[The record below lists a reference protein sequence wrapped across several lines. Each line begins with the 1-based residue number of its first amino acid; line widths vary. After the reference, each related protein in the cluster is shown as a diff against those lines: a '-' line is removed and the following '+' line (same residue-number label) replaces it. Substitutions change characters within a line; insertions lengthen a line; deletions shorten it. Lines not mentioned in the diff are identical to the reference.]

1 MLSRYWTLFWILSVP
16 VCIYTIV
23 SAVLDQG
30 EMRKKG
36 WKVFQVEEMHAY
48 QLSLPKSDSK
58 KKQTNTIS
66 PQILAEKFECG
77 YKQNEQLMW
86 LFIIFN
92 SFIIFNNEVRR
103 LGDLHYPG

>member
-1 MLSRYWTLFWILSVP
+1 M
-16 VCIYTIV
+16 CIYTTV

-30 EMRKKG
+30 EIRIKG
-36 WKVFQVEEMHAY
+36 GKAFQVEEMHAY
-48 QLSLPKSDSK
+48 QLSLPKSDPKNK
-58 KKQTNTIS
+58 KHTIS
-66 PQILAEKFECG
+66 PQMLAEKFECG

-103 LGDLHYPG
+103 LGDLRYPG